1 MSILKLFHSGLIA
14 LATDLIDCE
23 TASIKKNEKNA
34 EMMLMRRHLMPRPL
48 KGPAVSREANWC
60 VRVLVGAIMI
70 FSFAL
75 TIYLGPLAIGMLNLL
90 VQIKCFNEIHRIGVK
105 FCHCSG
111 FKLSRA
117 LCWYFLLASDYFF
130 MMDVL
135 IEKQP
140 YLFMQHQLLIH
151 VAKHHR
157 LISFVIYSTGFV
169 VFMATL
175 DAKQYSN
182 QLTLLAYTHLAI
194 LIASELSSAMR
205 NSFEGIIWFLLPVSL
220 IIFNDI
226 MAYMF
231 GFFFGRTRLIELSPK
246 KTWEGFIGSALTTVL
261 FGFLISSLLCKYDYF
276 TRPVHFYSQ
285 TNVAQGSEPRRSYQA
300 LFEPSEYVVAEIG
313 SLRLSLDIRP
323 FYKHALV
330 FSLFISLIGPFGG
343 FYASGFKRAFKIKD
357 FGNSIPGHGGFVDR
371 FDCIALVIA
380 FVSAYLKTFIRSP
393 KPAYL
398 FIQFLQLDQQQ
409 QFKFLELISLSGAL
423 KEQ

>member
-34 EMMLMRRHLMPRPL
+34 EMTMMMRRHLMPRPL
-48 KGPAVSREANWC
+48 KGSAVSSDPVWRNWC

-70 FSFAL
+70 FSFAF
-75 TIYLGPLAIGMLNLL
+75 TIYLGPLAIGLLNLL

-105 FCHCSG
+105 FCDCSG
-111 FKLSRA
+111 FKASRA
-117 LCWYFLLASDYFF
+117 LCWYFLFASDYFF

-140 YLFMQHQLLIH
+140 YLFMQHQVLIH

-157 LISFVIYSTGFV
+157 LISFGIYSVGFV
-169 VFMATL
+169 VYMATL
-175 DAKQYSN
+175 DARQYGN

-231 GFFFGRTRLIELSPK
+231 GFFFGRTRLIQLSPK
-246 KTWEGFIGSALTTVL
+246 KTWEGFKGSALTTVL
-261 FGFLISSLLCKYDYF
+261 FGFLISSLLCKYEYF
-276 TRPVHFYSQ
+276 TRPVDLYS
-285 TNVAQGSEPRRSYQA
+285 TTTAHEGSTMAKPRSYQG
-300 LFEPSEYVVAEIG
+300 LFETSVY
-313 SLRLSLDIRP
+313 
-323 FYKHALV
+323 
-330 FSLFISLIGPFGG
+330 
-343 FYASGFKRAFKIKD
+343 
-357 FGNSIPGHGGFVDR
+357 N
-371 FDCIALVIA
+371 
-380 FVSAYLKTFIRSP
+380 
-393 KPAYL
+393 
-398 FIQFLQLDQQQ
+398 
-409 QFKFLELISLSGAL
+409 
-423 KEQ
+423 